1 MQPKNVAHRDAAPGR
16 RDADGIRVAVGR
28 TPRAGPDVPMK
39 GQMPA
44 MSINGQRVDG
54 TVRSN
59 PRSGDV
65 AYLRKCI
72 DQSDSNCTLGRWPR
86 EGVTDPGVEDDEP
99 GVRVRHE
106 ESGNNARFSPS

>member
-28 TPRAGPDVPMK
+28 TPRARPDIAVE
-39 GQMPA
+39 GQIPA
-44 MSINGQRVDG
+44 LMNNMQMG

-65 AYLRKCI
+65 AYLRECI
-72 DQSDSNCTLGRWPR
+72 DQSDSDCTLGRWPR

-106 ESGNNARFSPS
+106 ETGNNARFSPS